1 MCMQGFLQLCVE
13 NFEATD
19 RRSVWLKEREQER
32 LSCCNIHCFFPPHSH
47 TVIHITIQTLV
58 LTSDNNC
65 KYPRCQ
71 KTLEDRYLFWVREQ
85 ESQRV
90 REVVEFLIWQYGNST
105 EINHKTTMTL
115 LSSWSYTIVKYHR
128 TKTLSSDPPLTKIL
142 HELNSLFDVSWEK
155 RLIRRDVKYI
165 IQFSQNALHDT
176 LAC

>member
-1 MCMQGFLQLCVE
+1 MQGFLQSCFE

-19 RRSVWLKEREQER
+19 RRSVWLKEKEQER
-32 LSCCNIHCFFPPHSH
+32 LSRCNIHCFFPPHSH
-47 TVIHITIQTLV
+47 TVIHSTIQTLV

-71 KTLEDRYLFWVREQ
+71 KPLEDRYLFWVPEQ
-85 ESQRV
+85 ESQRG
-90 REVVEFLIWQYGNST
+90 REVVEFILGQYGNST

-115 LSSWSYTIVKYHR
+115 LSSWSYIYNSKISQN
-128 TKTLSSDPPLTKIL
+128 KKSSDPPLTKIL